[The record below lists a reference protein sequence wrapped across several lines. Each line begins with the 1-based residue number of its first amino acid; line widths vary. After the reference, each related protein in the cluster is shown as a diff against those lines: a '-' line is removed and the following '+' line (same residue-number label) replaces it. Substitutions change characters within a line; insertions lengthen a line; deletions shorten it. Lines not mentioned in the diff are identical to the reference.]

1 MKLPL
6 SSILAL
12 LPAILA
18 TLLITMSATAPV
30 LAETV
35 VTAKLQFRN
44 IGVFPYK
51 IKIKNGDKV
60 THKVSIPAE
69 QNTEQYK
76 SIDFKFTKC
85 KVSRERTFT
94 IYDRE
99 GENRG
104 TGHFTVSAV
113 REKGKCQAKINITS
127 CAKFFLV
134 NCSSIT
140 DRKARIT
147 LRGS

>member
-6 SSILAL
+6 SSIPAL

-18 TLLITMSATAPV
+18 ALLITMSATAPV

-35 VTAKLQFRN
+35 ATAKLQFRN
-44 IGVFPYK
+44 IGTSPYK

-60 THKVSIPAE
+60 THKVTIPAE
-69 QNTEQYK
+69 QNTMEYK

-94 IYDRE
+94 IYDKEDR
-99 GENRG
+99 NKG

-113 REKGKCQAKINITS
+113 REKGKCQAKIDITS
-127 CAKFFLV
+127 CTEFVYV
-134 NCSSIT
+134 NCRSIT

-147 LRGS
+147 LRGN